1 MICGPQCSHDLLLPL
16 FTKYIQLNQAFALI
30 DAETL
35 CDGKS
40 QDDRSYQWLHHTH
53 TRTRASAQQKT
64 VVIAFKEVIPRSAI
78 VLHNVEWCNRDN
90 VSSCRIMGVIGF
102 DSILFNHTNTYAAVC
117 HVVPALWIQYV
128 VTANRCYLYT
138 KSSEF

>member
-1 MICGPQCSHDLLLPL
+1 MIWGPQCSHDLLLPL
-16 FTKYIQLNQAFALI
+16 FTKYIQLNQAFTLT

-40 QDDRSYQWLHHTH
+40 QDDRSYQWLH
-53 TRTRASAQQKT
+53 RTRARAQHKT

-78 VLHNVEWCNRDN
+78 MLQSVEWRNRDN

-102 DSILFNHTNTYAAVC
+102 GRRMSRCTSAVNTV
-117 HVVPALWIQYV
+117 QYV